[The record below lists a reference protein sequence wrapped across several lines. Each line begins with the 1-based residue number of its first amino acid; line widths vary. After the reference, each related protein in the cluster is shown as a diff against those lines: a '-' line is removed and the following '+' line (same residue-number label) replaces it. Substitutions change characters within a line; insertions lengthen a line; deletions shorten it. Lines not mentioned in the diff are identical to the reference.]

1 MQNNNIVNVTK
12 QKFKSKAKKKQ
23 VRKWLD
29 SGWNVPD
36 KEAFHLKV
44 FFSTHGSSLRK
55 NKTFGMACTM
65 VDQGHSDDWVNFGC
79 TGSVLSN
86 HNFYKSL
93 MKVSE
98 ESMP

>member
-1 MQNNNIVNVTK
+1 M
-12 QKFKSKAKKKQ
+12 
-23 VRKWLD
+23 D
-29 SGWNVPD
+29 SGWKLHE

-65 VDQGHSDDWVNFGC
+65 VDQGHSDDWVNFG
-79 TGSVLSN
+79 SVLSN